1 MNKINSG
8 LFAVALMLVATVAQA
23 GTVRLTGNVGN
34 VPAGMHSGTI
44 NVVFDLN
51 AADSFKNGGVQG
63 LQVTNSNPGLIRFT
77 SFAVANPANWSS
89 PVVTT
94 VTDSLATIT
103 AQSVNTNALSPAG
116 GQGVVF
122 AVLGWEH
129 VGVTIGEAILS
140 IVLPEEALVDGRD
153 GGVDVTAD
161 YTFQSNFNYIPEPGT
176 LAMVGMSLVGLAFRR
191 RNG

>member
-8 LFAVALMLVATVAQA
+8 LFAVALMLVATVVQA

-51 AADSFKNGGVQG
+51 AQDSFKNGGVQG
-63 LQVTNSNPGLIRFT
+63 LQVANSNTGLIRFT
-77 SFAVANPANWSS
+77 SFAVANPADWSA
-89 PVVTT
+89 PVVTS
-94 VTDSLATIT
+94 VTDGLATIT
-103 AQSVNTNALSPAG
+103 AQSVNTNALPLG
-116 GQGVVF
+116 GQGAIF
-122 AVLGWEH
+122 AVLGWEQ
-129 VGVTIGEAILS
+129 VGVATGQADLS
-140 IVLPEEALVDGRD
+140 IILPQEALVDGRS
-153 GGVDVTAD
+153 GGIDVTAD
-161 YTFQSNFNYIPEPGT
+161 YTTQANFIFIPEPAT

>member
-1 MNKINSG
+1 MKKINFG
-8 LFAVALMLVATVAQA
+8 LFAFALMLVATVAQA

-34 VPAGMHSGTI
+34 TPPGMHSGTI

-51 AADSFKNGGVQG
+51 AQDTLSNGGVAG
-63 LQVTNSNPGLIRFT
+63 LQVVNSNPGLIRFT
-77 SFAVANPANWSS
+77 SAEIINGGRWTSAVA
-89 PVVTT
+89 TF
-94 VTDSLATIT
+94 TDGQATFNST
-103 AQSVNTNALSPAG
+103 SVLTPALSPAG

-122 AVLGWEH
+122 ATIGWEY
-129 VGVTIGEAILS
+129 VGVTTGLAILS

-161 YTFQSNFNYIPEPGT
+161 YTVHPDFIPEPSI

>member
-1 MNKINSG
+1 MKKINSG

-23 GTVRLTGNVGN
+23 GTIRLTGTVGN
-34 VPAGMHSGTI
+34 IPAGTHSGTI

-51 AADSFKNGGVQG
+51 ARDSFKNGGVQG
-63 LQVTNSNPGLIRFT
+63 LQVTNSNPGFIRFT

-94 VTDSLATIT
+94 ITDGLATIT

-122 AVLGWEH
+122 AVLGWEY
-129 VGVTIGEAILS
+129 VGVTTGRTILS

-153 GGVDVTAD
+153 GGVDVTPD
-161 YTFQSNFNYIPEPGT
+161 YTFQPSFIPEPAT